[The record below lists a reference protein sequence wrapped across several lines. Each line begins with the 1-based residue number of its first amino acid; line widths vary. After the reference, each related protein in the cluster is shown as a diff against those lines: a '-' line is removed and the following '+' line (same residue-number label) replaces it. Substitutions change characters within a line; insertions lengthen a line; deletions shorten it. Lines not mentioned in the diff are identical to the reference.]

1 VKQEFQLKC
10 LRGKKGIVSSGLCS
24 EVVAVVFQKWFGLVL
39 EKTEL
44 LLKVPI
50 KNLLVS
56 ASFLYCFL
64 LLE

>member
-1 VKQEFQLKC
+1 

-44 LLKVPI
+44 LLKLPI